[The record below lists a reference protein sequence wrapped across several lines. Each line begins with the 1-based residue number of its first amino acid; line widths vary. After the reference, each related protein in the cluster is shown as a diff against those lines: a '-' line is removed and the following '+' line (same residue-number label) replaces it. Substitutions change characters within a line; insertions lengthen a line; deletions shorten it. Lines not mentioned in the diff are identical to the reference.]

1 MLNEV
6 IFVIIVFL
14 SNIIQAITGFA
25 GTMLAMPSAI
35 LLVGINEAKAVLNVM
50 GLLASLWITIKYVKL
65 INKKEFIKIT
75 ILMFIGMIIGIFLFK
90 RIQTEHLLTIYG
102 ILIIAIAVKNLITEK
117 KLKVPSLLMISVIL
131 LAGIIH
137 GMFISGG
144 ALLVIYASVK
154 FKEKSIFR
162 ATLAPVWVILNSYL
176 FVNHINQGLFTSRIV
191 ILTLISIIPLG
202 IGIYLGNIYHH
213 RINQNLFMK
222 MTYVLLFFSGISLL
236 I

>member
-1 MLNEV
+1 MLNEI

-25 GTMLAMPSAI
+25 GTMLAMPSSI
-35 LLVGINEAKAVLNVM
+35 LLIGINEAKAILNVM
-50 GLLASLWITIKYVKL
+50 GLLASLWIALKYIKL

-75 ILMFIGMIIGIFLFK
+75 ILMFIGMVFGIMLFK
-90 RIQTEHLLTIYG
+90 RIQPEFLLTIYG
-102 ILIIAIAVKNLITEK
+102 ILIVIIAVKNIVTEK
-117 KLKVPSLLMISVIL
+117 KLKVPSLLMIVVIL

-144 ALLVIYASVK
+144 ALLVIYAAAT
-154 FKEKSIFR
+154 FREKSVFR

-176 FVNHINQGLFTSRIV
+176 FASHLSQGFFTSKI
-191 ILTLISIIPLG
+191 ILLTMISIIPLG

-213 RINQNLFMK
+213 KINQNLFMK
-222 MTYVLLFFSGISLL
+222 MTYVLLLFSGVSLL